1 MLSTGLLTPTEG
13 VDRRKLRSCRGDCTP
28 PSQPQNQPQPRLDPA
43 HESPRDLSGAIR
55 QVPLIHRHKLRDV
68 GDGVPGQSGAGRW
81 QEHVAGGVEVS
92 RVRRQGHADHRPES
106 ASVEGV
112 GLDDEDRPAK
122 PALGSLWLP
131 EVGPP
136 HFAPRD
142 YHSAES
148 DLA

>member
-1 MLSTGLLTPTEG
+1 MSNDT
-13 VDRRKLRSCRGDCTP
+13 
-28 PSQPQNQPQPRLDPA
+28 SQPQNQPHPRLDPA
-43 HESPRDLSGAIR
+43 HEFPLDLSGAIR
-55 QVPLIHRHKLRDV
+55 QVHLIHCHKLRDV
-68 GDGVPGQSGAGRW
+68 RYGIPGQAGAGSW

-92 RVRRQGHADHRPES
+92 RVRRQRNADHRPES

-112 GLDDEDRPAK
+112 GLDDKNRSAK
-122 PALGSLWLP
+122 PGLGSLWLP